1 MDRLAA
7 LVLGLALLLPSPAFA
22 AEGSGADTTFRLAH
36 EELVALIDERAPD
49 AQVSARA
56 DALLDHHA
64 IAVAALGGASHY
76 AERCAEL
83 CDEYEALLSRL
94 IRHNVLARL
103 RAKDRGRME
112 LLGQTVREAAT
123 KVDTKVSF
131 VDDQGKA
138 RSVKV
143 SYVMHRVDESWRV
156 RDIHTDGVSLVG
168 NYRHELRKLHRD
180 GGIELVVER
189 LRSKVAELDAAP

>member
-7 LVLGLALLLPSPAFA
+7 LALGLLLPAPALA
-22 AEGSGADTTFRLAH
+22 DEGSGADVTFRRAH
-36 EELVALIDERAPD
+36 EELVALIDQHASD
-49 AQVSARA
+49 ARVQARA

-64 IAVAALGGASHY
+64 IAVAALGGASRY

-112 LLGQTVREAAT
+112 LLGQTVRESAT

-180 GGIELVVER
+180 GGIELVVKR